1 MSVPAP
7 AVLPAPSS
15 TTAASVVPAAAT
27 TAASAASA
35 APDQPS
41 SVGSSASGAA
51 PAGTFNQ
58 ALSAA
63 LPGKTGT
70 ASAVQQPTGAVTS
83 EPKSSTSKSSAALA
97 SLPSAASH
105 AGISLARGNTATGLT
120 TPNSGSALRESGNT
134 GDAPKTK
141 SSKVAGNTAA
151 GPTTN
156 AGTLPP
162 DPSTQIGAAPAAV
175 LPTPIL
181 PSTTAPVVMDP
192 SLVATAAA
200 VVSTSQPGAGSI
212 GVTAIPGRPATKT
225 TSSVSLAGGPTLTS
239 AAPTTPAPSAVNMTT
254 PGAAAGPSVT
264 TSDPTAAAGLAIV
277 APGSHSKTPLQAGNS
292 APRNLIPSGTDPG
305 PGAAPTATSAASN
318 VAANA
323 PAPSGSVGPTAAGAN
338 FSNAL
343 ALAAFAPPAADGSA
357 PAPTVAAQT
366 PAQQPATT
374 QMTAAMAGVG
384 PIQANGSD
392 GGTRLTIAM
401 TPPAIGMVS
410 IQIDRAADGTSAI
423 AISAT
428 HPVTLAAL
436 QTDHAAL
443 QQMLTLAG
451 VPVDHR
457 TVTFHLEP
465 ITPDGGT
472 AAQTN
477 TGPGGGFGQG
487 TGQGTGQPA
496 GDQASG
502 GSTQAY
508 DRRGSSIAPAL
519 DSIVPASSTPQ
530 ATLQMRRFGVNMMA

>member
-1 MSVPAP
+1 
-7 AVLPAPSS
+7 
-15 TTAASVVPAAAT
+15 
-27 TAASAASA
+27 
-35 APDQPS
+35 
-41 SVGSSASGAA
+41 
-51 PAGTFNQ
+51 
-58 ALSAA
+58 
-63 LPGKTGT
+63 
-70 ASAVQQPTGAVTS
+70 
-83 EPKSSTSKSSAALA
+83 
-97 SLPSAASH
+97 
-105 AGISLARGNTATGLT
+105 
-120 TPNSGSALRESGNT
+120 
-134 GDAPKTK
+134 
-141 SSKVAGNTAA
+141 
-151 GPTTN
+151 
-156 AGTLPP
+156 
-162 DPSTQIGAAPAAV
+162 
-175 LPTPIL
+175 
-181 PSTTAPVVMDP
+181 
-192 SLVATAAA
+192 
-200 VVSTSQPGAGSI
+200 
-212 GVTAIPGRPATKT
+212 
-225 TSSVSLAGGPTLTS
+225 
-239 AAPTTPAPSAVNMTT
+239 
-254 PGAAAGPSVT
+254 
-264 TSDPTAAAGLAIV
+264 
-277 APGSHSKTPLQAGNS
+277 
-292 APRNLIPSGTDPG
+292 
-305 PGAAPTATSAASN
+305 
-318 VAANA
+318 
-323 PAPSGSVGPTAAGAN
+323 
-338 FSNAL
+338 
-343 ALAAFAPPAADGSA
+343 
-357 PAPTVAAQT
+357 
-366 PAQQPATT
+366 
-374 QMTAAMAGVG
+374 MTAAMAGVG